1 MAVPQKLED
10 LEFDKKSLGKGFFGE
25 VLRATELGG
34 TKKMFAV
41 KKVKRALIIEHK
53 LDAQLQREIKI
64 LYASE
69 HPRIVKLYFDFKDT
83 KYIYLG
89 LEYCSGGTLFDKL
102 NKSRK
107 FTVDLA
113 SKYFRETCDALDYL
127 HHLSEKVIHRDIK
140 PENILL
146 DADDHVKLADFGW
159 ANNLEGKARDTFCGT
174 LDYLAPEM
182 IQGTGHD
189 ESVDMWN
196 MGVLLYELI
205 TGQSPFG
212 STTKETTCRLILN
225 VDLRFPAE
233 IDADA
238 KDLISRLCRKQPKQ
252 RLKVREALAHIFV
265 TNHQSGKAPNFAV
278 VDEDDVSRPSVVV
291 RGLRKEQ
298 EKITAEMQQLLD
310 AKKKTEDSFMRV
322 NQEMDLTHSALQKEK
337 AERQKLEAA
346 CAELRRANAA
356 REAELEKERKK
367 LADLQGEKAKL
378 GR

>member
-1 MAVPQKLED
+1 MAVPKKVED
-10 LEFDKKSLGKGFFGE
+10 LEFSKSLGKGFFGE
-25 VLRATELGG
+25 VLRAKEVSGSKRL
-34 TKKMFAV
+34 FAV
-41 KKVKRALIIEHK
+41 KKVKRALISEHK
-53 LDAQLQREIKI
+53 LDTQLQREIKI
-64 LYASE
+64 LYDLD
-69 HPRIVKLYFDFKDT
+69 HPRIVKLHFDFKDT
-83 KYIYLG
+83 KSIYLG
-89 LEYCSGGTLFDKL
+89 MEFCSGGTLFDKL

-107 FTVDLA
+107 FTPDVA
-113 SKYFRETCDALDYL
+113 SKYFRETCDALNYL
-127 HHLSEKVIHRDIK
+127 HHLPEKVVHRDIK

-159 ANNLEGKARDTFCGT
+159 ANLLEGKARDTFCGT

-196 MGVLLYELI
+196 MGVLLYELV

-238 KDLISRLCRKQPKQ
+238 KDMIARLCKKQPKQ
-252 RLKVREALAHIFV
+252 RLTVESALAHIFV
-265 TNHQSGKAPNFAV
+265 TNHQTGKAAEPASGA
-278 VDEDDVSRPSVVV
+278 DEDDFTRPSVVV

-298 EKITAEMQQLLD
+298 EKINAEMQHLLQ
-310 AKKKTEDSFMRV
+310 AKQRTEDALMRV
-322 NQEMDLTHSALQKEK
+322 NEEMDSTHSAFQKEK

-367 LADLQGEKAKL
+367 LADLQGEKARL
-378 GR
+378 AR